1 MASTTISPKQV
12 AELRAR
18 TGAGMM
24 DCKKALEEANG
35 DMEKAAEL
43 LRARG
48 IAKAEKRA
56 GRSAAQGLIAV
67 EARPN
72 GSAVAM
78 VELDCETDFVART
91 EDFQGLLKGLVAH
104 VAARVPAGVNN
115 QAFEDPQFLEAPYQ
129 GQPEKT
135 VAQVV
140 KETSG
145 KTGEAVV
152 MRRYAHFAPANGVV
166 GHYLHHNQ
174 QVGVLVELTGA
185 TGDAAVALARD
196 IALHVASADPLA
208 VSASDIPAD
217 VIERERRIAEEQVAA
232 EGKPENIRAKIVDGK
247 IKKFVAERTLLEQPF
262 VKDDSKSV
270 GQLIKDAAGSV
281 GGTISVARFARFK
294 VGEA

>member
-1 MASTTISPKQV
+1 MASTAISTKQV

-24 DCKKALEEANG
+24 DCKKALEEASG
-35 DMEKAAEL
+35 DMDRAAEI

-67 EARPN
+67 EARADQS
-72 GSAVAM
+72 GAAM

-91 EDFQGLLKGLVAH
+91 ENFRALLQGLVAH
-104 VAARVPAGVNN
+104 VAARVPAGVNT
-115 QAFEDPQFLEAPYQ
+115 QAFNDPQFLEAPYQ
-129 GQPEKT
+129 AQPEKT

-140 KETSG
+140 KEASG

-152 MRRYAHFAPANGVV
+152 LRRYAHLVTSGGVV

-174 QVGVLVELTGA
+174 QVGVLVELAGA
-185 TGDAAVALARD
+185 TGEGAVALARD
-196 IALHVASADPLA
+196 IALHIASADPIGVA
-208 VSASDIPAD
+208 PEDIPAE
-217 VIERERRIAEEQVAA
+217 VIDRERRIAEEQVAA

-247 IKKFVAERTLLEQPF
+247 VKKFVAERTLLEQPY
-262 VKDDSKSV
+262 VKDDSKTV
-270 GQLIKDAAGSV
+270 GQLIKDASGKLGGAVSV
-281 GGTISVARFARFK
+281 RRFARFK